1 MKTEPKS
8 YIVLHVNGKSHKFT
22 VGEDPTDI
30 PPSETLVR
38 TLRNRLEL
46 TAAKISC
53 DKGACGACTVIIDG
67 DAVPSCSVL
76 TVECDGKHI
85 LTLEGLEDPE
95 TGELDPIQ
103 QAFIDNTAFQCGY
116 CSPGVIMVVKA
127 LLDKNPKP
135 TEAELKEALSGN
147 YCRCGTHHHVIETV
161 MKLTGQ
167 EVPA

>member
-1 MKTEPKS
+1 MRTEQKS
-8 YIVLHVNGKSHKFT
+8 YILLYVNGKERKFT
-22 VGEDPTDI
+22 VGEDPTDV

-46 TAAKISC
+46 TAAKICC

-67 DAVPSCSVL
+67 EAIPSCSVL

-85 LTLEGLEDPE
+85 LTLEGLENPE

-116 CSPGVIMVVKA
+116 CSPGAIMVVKA

-135 TEAELKEALSGN
+135 TVEELREALSGN
-147 YCRCGTHHHVIETV
+147 YCRCGTHHQVIDTV

>member
-1 MKTEPKS
+1 MKTEQKQI
-8 YIVLHVNGKSHKFT
+8 IVLNVNGKDRKFT
-22 VGEDPTDI
+22 VGEDPLDI

-38 TLRNRLEL
+38 TLRDRLEL
-46 TAAKISC
+46 TAAKLAC

-76 TVECDGKHI
+76 TVECDGKRI
-85 LTLEGLEDPE
+85 VTLEGLENPE

-103 QAFIDNTAFQCGY
+103 QAFIDDTVFQCGY
-116 CSPGVIMVVKA
+116 CTPGVIMVVKA

-135 TEAELKEALSGN
+135 TVEELKEALAGN
-147 YCRCGTHHHVIETV
+147 YCRCGTHHQVIETV

-167 EVPA
+167 VV